1 MLKLKLAGD
10 EPLPLDDE
18 HKIGDISVDTGE
30 SGPSPPVRE
39 RSKFVIGC
47 PLTESGD
54 IFCLNKFFVH

>member
-1 MLKLKLAGD
+1 MLKLKLAGG
-10 EPLPLDDE
+10 EPLDDQHE
-18 HKIGDISVDTGE
+18 IGDLSVDSEG
-30 SGPSPPVRE
+30 SGASHPVRE